1 MLAFFV
7 DFIRESIVMMIFLVI
22 LVVSGALILGALWGT
37 YGKFPEWLEGNLLA
51 IAGGALMLSV
61 VLEMLQPALTHSG
74 LLATVAFTLL
84 GASVFTAVDYVIDE
98 KMQGGGG
105 GGLLAAVTLDGVPE
119 NLALGV
125 ALISGNVMQV
135 AALAGSIL
143 LSNLPEAAGGA
154 KQMKEGGSTHKKI
167 IMIWIGAAVLLSVAA
182 IAGNILLSDLP
193 KSTISS
199 IDCFAA
205 GAVIASLATE
215 VFPNAFKKGNH
226 WAGIST
232 AIGLVLALGLNQL
245 GG

>member
-1 MLAFFV
+1 MP
-7 DFIRESIVMMIFLVI
+7 DWIQ
-22 LVVSGALILGALWGT
+22 
-37 YGKFPEWLEGNLLA
+37 GNLLA
-51 IAGGALMLSV
+51 LAGGALMSSV
-61 VLEMLQPALTHSG
+61 VLEMIQPAIGESG
-74 LLATVAFTLL
+74 LWTTVAFTVL
-84 GASVFTAVDYVIDE
+84 GAVVFTGIDYLIDE
-98 KMQGGGG
+98 KMQNKGGA
-105 GGLLAAVTLDGVPE
+105 GLLAAITLDGIPE

-125 ALISGNVMQV
+125 ALIGGNALQV

-154 KQMKEGGSTHKKI
+154 KQMRDGGSSHKKI
-167 IMIWIGAAVLLSVAA
+167 LMLWIGAA
-182 IAGNILLSDLP
+182 ILLSLAAIIGKTLLKNVDDAV
-193 KSTISS
+193 ISA

-215 VFPNAFKKGNH
+215 VFPSAFKGGNH

>member
-1 MLAFFV
+1 MLVFA
-7 DFIRESIVMMIFLVI
+7 II
-22 LVVSGALILGALWGT
+22 LVVSGALIIGALWGL
-37 YGKFPEWLEGNLLA
+37 YGYMPDWIQGNLLA
-51 IAGGALMLSV
+51 LAGGALMSSV
-61 VLEMLQPALTHSG
+61 VLEMIQPAIGESG
-74 LLATVAFTLL
+74 LWTTVAFTVL
-84 GASVFTAVDYVIDE
+84 GAVVFTAIDYLIDE
-98 KMQGGGG
+98 KMQNKGGA
-105 GGLLAAVTLDGVPE
+105 GLLAAITLDGIPE

-125 ALISGNVMQV
+125 ALIGGNALQV

-154 KQMKEGGSTHKKI
+154 KQMRDGGSSHKKI
-167 IMIWIGAAVLLSVAA
+167 LMLWIGAA
-182 IAGNILLSDLP
+182 ILLSLAAIIGKMLLKDVDDAV
-193 KSTISS
+193 ISA

-215 VFPNAFKKGNH
+215 VFPSAFKDGNH